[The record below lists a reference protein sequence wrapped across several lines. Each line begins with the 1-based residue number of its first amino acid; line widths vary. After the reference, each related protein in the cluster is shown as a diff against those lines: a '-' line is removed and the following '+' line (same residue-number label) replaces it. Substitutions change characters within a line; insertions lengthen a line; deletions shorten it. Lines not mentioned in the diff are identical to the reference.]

1 MQKPAGMRSIT
12 SILPKPKLA
21 TDGPETGAADDSGES
36 VKKQTLYL
44 PFGVH
49 DQIRDEAHAKR
60 ISQQEI
66 FRRALDLYFADAGL
80 PSWDEAKAKGERR

>member
-1 MQKPAGMRSIT
+1 MQKPVGLRSVA
-12 SILPKPKLA
+12 SILPKPVIDKL
-21 TDGPETGAADDSGES
+21 DDAGKVDEGGEA

-66 FRRALDLYFADAGL
+66 FRRALDLYFADVGL
-80 PSWDEAKAKGERR
+80 PSWDEAKAKGERK